1 MAMRQFVVL
10 ACSSLLNL
18 CRHLMKDG
26 RANLLPLIIPKI
38 LPTMHLYKSYC
49 NQERA
54 VLSGSYPVSVTM
66 ISQASRL
73 RIVISKAAATEGH
86 I

>member
-1 MAMRQFVVL
+1 
-10 ACSSLLNL
+10 
-18 CRHLMKDG
+18 
-26 RANLLPLIIPKI
+26 
-38 LPTMHLYKSYC
+38 MHLHKSYC